1 MNFEYFTYYVITAF
15 SQTATTFTGQNHAAG
30 QRERCKKILW
40 LCLLLL
46 TVCSSVLIFTIVL
59 FRDFFSGL
67 FTPDRAVI
75 ESAAVRIMCI
85 LLFEPICNLYEI
97 PAGVLRG
104 SGHALYPAAGTVI
117 GTCAFRIIWILT
129 VFQASPTLPMLYHAF
144 PLSWVATIL
153 LVNAWFLVR
162 KCVEKK
168 LRHREK
174 WRIETGFDDIV
185 GGEDYMVF
193 RQIGICTP
201 TIHPGV
207 ILRGEL
213 LILLYDSYSD
223 NASDCG

>member
-15 SQTATTFTGQNHAAG
+15 GQTATTFTGQNHAAG
-30 QRERCKKILW
+30 QREKCKKILW
-40 LCLLLL
+40 LCLLLS

-67 FTPDRAVI
+67 FTPDRAVV

-129 VFQASPTLPMLYHAF
+129 VFRANPTLPMLYHAF

-153 LVNAWFLVR
+153 LVNVWFLAA
-162 KCVEKK
+162 KCAEKSK
-168 LRHREK
+168 PRSAK
-174 WRIETGFDDIV
+174 TAGK
-185 GGEDYMVF
+185 
-193 RQIGICTP
+193 
-201 TIHPGV
+201 
-207 ILRGEL
+207 
-213 LILLYDSYSD
+213 
-223 NASDCG
+223 

>member
-1 MNFEYFTYYVITAF
+1 MY
-15 SQTATTFTGQNHAAG
+15 
-30 QRERCKKILW
+30 
-40 LCLLLL
+40 
-46 TVCSSVLIFTIVL
+46 
-59 FRDFFSGL
+59 
-67 FTPDRAVI
+67 
-75 ESAAVRIMCI
+75 I
-85 LLFEPICNLYEI
+85 LLFGPICNLYEI

-174 WRIETGFDDIV
+174 WRIETGFDNIV